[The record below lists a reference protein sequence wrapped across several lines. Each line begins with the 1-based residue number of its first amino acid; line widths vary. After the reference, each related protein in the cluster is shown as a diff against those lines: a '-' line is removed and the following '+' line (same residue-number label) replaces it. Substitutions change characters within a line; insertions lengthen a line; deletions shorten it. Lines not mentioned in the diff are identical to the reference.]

1 MPVDVCDIVSDVI
14 DAVLN
19 MTNSNIICKITF
31 EAEVRVIG
39 KPLKKHQDLFNNC
52 LK

>member
-19 MTNSNIICKITF
+19 MTNSNIICKVTID
-31 EAEVRVIG
+31 ADVRVIG
-39 KPLKKHQDLFNNC
+39 K
-52 LK
+52 

>member
-14 DAVLN
+14 DAALN
-19 MTNSNIICKITF
+19 MDNSNIICKTTI

-39 KPLKKHQDLFNNC
+39 KPPKEH
-52 LK
+52 

>member
-14 DAVLN
+14 DAALN
-19 MTNSNIICKITF
+19 MTNSNIICKITI

-39 KPLKKHQDLFNNC
+39 KPPKAH
-52 LK
+52 